1 MYQLEILL
9 DALDMMD
16 SSNKQGW
23 DKYEELKVVAMNV
36 SANLLR
42 AINMEIHDDNAMLK
56 TLVDNLRKAKE
67 IGMRGEVIDIATTL
81 KALCV
86 KLLQEM
92 LAKTSNSD
100 EEDDPT
106 K

>member
-1 MYQLEILL
+1 MT
-9 DALDMMD
+9 
-16 SSNKQGW
+16 
-23 DKYEELKVVAMNV
+23 V
-36 SANLLR
+36 STNLTR
-42 AINMEIHDDNAMLK
+42 AINMEIHDDNELLK
-56 TLVDNLRKAKE
+56 ILVENLKKAKE
-67 IGMRGEVIDIATTL
+67 IGMRGEMIDMAITL
-81 KALCV
+81 KALSV